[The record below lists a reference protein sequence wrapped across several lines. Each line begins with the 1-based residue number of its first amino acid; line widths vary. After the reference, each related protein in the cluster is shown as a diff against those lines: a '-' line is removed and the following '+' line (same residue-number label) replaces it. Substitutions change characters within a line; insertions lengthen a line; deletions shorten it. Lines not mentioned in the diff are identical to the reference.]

1 MLMKKLW
8 IICFMTLVGLHLAAQ
23 DIVYSTLKDLLA
35 HKGDTVAALKI
46 EKRTKNQISLSG
58 GADYKISADDNK
70 ALCKYLKGVVM
81 RYSRIHH
88 FMLIARSCV
97 INVYASAV
105 GMLLLCGL
113 TGMSFLVQYLWDL
126 LQAVRQ

>member
-58 GADYKISADDNK
+58 GADYKISAESI
-70 ALCKYLKGVVM
+70 V
-81 RYSRIHH
+81 
-88 FMLIARSCV
+88 
-97 INVYASAV
+97 
-105 GMLLLCGL
+105 
-113 TGMSFLVQYLWDL
+113 
-126 LQAVRQ
+126 

>member
-46 EKRTKNQISLSG
+46 EKTDEESDFIVWRGRL
-58 GADYKISADDNK
+58 
-70 ALCKYLKGVVM
+70 
-81 RYSRIHH
+81 
-88 FMLIARSCV
+88 
-97 INVYASAV
+97 
-105 GMLLLCGL
+105 
-113 TGMSFLVQYLWDL
+113 
-126 LQAVRQ
+126 

>member
-46 EKRTKNQISLSG
+46 EKRTKKPIIKSVPMII
-58 GADYKISADDNK
+58 K
-70 ALCKYLKGVVM
+70 
-81 RYSRIHH
+81 H
-88 FMLIARSCV
+88 CV
-97 INVYASAV
+97 SI
-105 GMLLLCGL
+105 
-113 TGMSFLVQYLWDL
+113 
-126 LQAVRQ
+126 